1 MAKGKI
7 SIWLPILQFALAAM
21 LIVGG
26 CNVFFGNIWT
36 KLTSSDELIVAVSSL
51 FDGDLR
57 KIVVYTLAVIEII
70 TGVLLILDFFKLKSV
85 DKLDNI
91 FLLIIMVLWLIVFV
105 VLGDIL
111 PFVKGKLDFIP
122 FLSKLSKD
130 LVILCAFGM
139 VKAKV

>member
-26 CNVFFGNIWT
+26 CNVFFGNLWT